1 MTKAYP
7 KQKTSQDQVSVNIEK
22 LEVMLSNDYN
32 GIVSDLKTEKL
43 KYPIL
48 LALLTTLVRKSTDLA
63 IVMSQSDIATA
74 AGISTGSVKKYL
86 EYLKHKGIVFVQ
98 HRYRVD
104 PKTGQGRRVTSK
116 MVINIATPEEEVA
129 EDYAEKIAEVRKEEH
144 SVAWT
149 QIYKALVKDFENR
162 VALDDMTIYNG
173 RRIARSA
180 ASISTEQFF
189 RKFMV
194 TDGSGVNHMTVKISS
209 LIFNFDR
216 GHFMVTDK
224 TSGEVIFE
232 YSLPKR
238 KIIHC
243 SI

>member
-1 MTKAYP
+1 MTMKYP
-7 KQKTSQDQVSVNIEK
+7 KQKTAQDQVSVNIEK

-32 GIVSDLKTEKL
+32 GIVSGMKSEKL

-48 LALLTTLVRKSTDLA
+48 LALLTTLVRKSTDLTV
-63 IVMSQSDIATA
+63 VMSQSDIADA

-104 PKTGQGRRVTSK
+104 PKTGQGRRIISK
-116 MVINIATPEEEVA
+116 MVINISTPEEEVS
-129 EDYAEKIAEVRKEEH
+129 EGYVEKIVEVKEEENK
-144 SVAWT
+144 VLWT

-162 VALDDMTIYNG
+162 VALDNMTIYNG

-180 ASISTEQFF
+180 ASISTEELF
-189 RKFMV
+189 RQFMV
-194 TDGSGVNHMTVKISS
+194 TDSSGDKHMTVKISS
-209 LIFNFDR
+209 LAFNFDR

-224 TSGEVIFE
+224 TTGEVIFE
-232 YSLPKR
+232 YSLPKH